1 MEARARLQG
10 IFTTGGGDASNDALR
25 YSAPKEPTKAAAAPA
40 AAAPSSSGGEAPTII
55 FSAAV
60 QLHKYDL
67 IKKEYA
73 ASYPNVGCVI
83 LGSNATY
90 SVLFYKTQKEQISL
104 SPVTTTFRATLQ
116 ANGYVNLY
124 DAVGDNYSARFAS
137 ETDAQS
143 FIRTLFLTKIHVG
156 IWGQGQFGAIAAD
169 ALTKE
174 ELSAIDGRVIADGD
188 TVGVAFSVWRI
199 VGNAGCSPLDVVTKY
214 PPFEKAT
221 STSDMRKFRIG
232 DKAERIAA
240 LEEGTLG
247 MKKAGSRIL
256 LAPPAKTNG
265 KDWYILQIEV
275 LKIKSERGDEA
286 PPRRRATAPSTPAP
300 AADPT
305 PAPASTSAPP
315 ARDLVPYADDT
326 TSALE
331 TQRQALKDMEAKIA
345 ELKKE
350 AAQSSMPPPSNG
362 SPYAMP
368 PSMYASPYMPP
379 PTAGYQPWAMAPPV
393 ATGGK
398 PLDLMLMELHTKVDH
413 LIRIA
418 PNANASSSSSLLG
431 LNDAT
436 STLRGVERL
445 VGENDRLLSQLN
457 LQNQQFQSYESKYD
471 EAQRAVAKLHAEKA
485 QWKDQLSLQQAEAA
499 NLAAARDAALT
510 QASRLHQEV
519 QQLRYAFYQK
529 QQSTSD
535 SETREQELTFEKDA
549 RIRAE
554 TALKHETMAR
564 SMLEQ
569 EVGLLKKQTAN
580 LTSLHES
587 EVHSQKLSLERALA
601 QAAETHKQEID
612 GLYAAFEA
620 EKATWS
626 APPVNNDLQ
635 AAYDELRDHYE
646 ALQTDVA
653 RLKTA
658 NSAHAAEVANLEA
671 EKSLRMQRITEL
683 EELQTFTASA
693 REQEVRAL
701 TDQVQALEAQL
712 RDLPGGPLPDGACAT
727 CASTDARLAAA
738 AAKEDAAATALEE
751 AEELRREAQEL
762 LTSSGP
768 SSSSAN
774 VGELFKDVVN
784 DIFFRFQ
791 DVFEDEVSLDGN
803 QVLKD
808 IKKILKQSTKEVLA
822 KMETS
827 E

>member
-25 YSAPKEPTKAAAAPA
+25 YSAPKEPTKAGAAPA
-40 AAAPSSSGGEAPTII
+40 AAAAPSSGSEAPTII

-214 PPFEKAT
+214 PPFEKAA
-221 STSDMRKFRIG
+221 STNDMRKFRIG

-240 LEEGTLG
+240 LEEGTTG
-247 MKKAGSRIL
+247 MKKGGSRIL

-286 PPRRRATAPSTPAP
+286 PPRRRATTPSTPAP

-305 PAPASTSAPP
+305 PTPTSAPP
-315 ARDLVPYADDT
+315 ARDLVPYADDA
-326 TSALE
+326 SAALE

-350 AAQSSMPPPSNG
+350 AAQSASGMPSNG

-379 PTAGYQPWAMAPPV
+379 PPAGYPWAMAPPV

-418 PNANASSSSSLLG
+418 PNANTSSSSLLG

-471 EAQRAVAKLHAEKA
+471 EAQRAVAKLSAEKV
-485 QWKDQLSLQQAEAA
+485 QWKDQLALQQAEAA

-535 SETREQELTFEKDA
+535 SEMREQELTFEKDA
-549 RIRAE
+549 RMRAE

-587 EVHSQKLSLERALA
+587 EIHSLKLSLDRAVA

-612 GLYAAFEA
+612 ALYASFEA
-620 EKATWS
+620 DKATWS
-626 APPVNNDLQ
+626 APPGNDDLQ
-635 AAYDELRDHYE
+635 AAYDELRSNHD
-646 ALQTDVA
+646 ALQADVA

-671 EKSLRMQRITEL
+671 EKSLRMQRIAEL

-712 RDLPGGPLPDGACAT
+712 RDLPGGPLPEGACAT

-751 AEELRREAQEL
+751 AEAVRREAQEL

-768 SSSSAN
+768 PSSSQN
-774 VGELFKDVVN
+774 VGELFKEVVN